1 MPLIWYFFLAQFD
14 MFRKLQVEDISVVV
28 TSFYRAMQQT
38 WEENNQFAK
47 TAKEKKKHH
56 KAIIPN
62 TF

>member
-1 MPLIWYFFLAQFD
+1 MC
-14 MFRKLQVEDISVVV
+14 RKLQVEDISVVV